1 MSNNKK
7 IAVLYHGGC
16 PDGFSGAWA
25 AWKKFGPRA
34 DYIPLYDRRRPPRDL
49 KERDLYLID
58 WTYPAEVMRE
68 LVRANRSVVVI
79 DHHEAM
85 RKDMREAAAAIYSSK
100 HSGAVL
106 AWRYFLP
113 NRKMPKLL
121 NYVEDYDL
129 WKMRFRDTEALQVV
143 IDMRDMDF
151 QAWNKLAVEV
161 ENSSGRKKLTV
172 LGGQLLIQKSKI
184 VRQLT
189 GIAQPVIFRGYRV
202 MAVNSPVFRNE
213 VGHELA
219 KREPHFS
226 ICWWQ
231 DPKQVRISFRS
242 AKSFDL
248 LKAFGKMGVAGHP
261 NAAGLIWPLDKPLPW
276 RRVK

>member
-1 MSNNKK
+1 MVKTK
-7 IAVLYHGGC
+7 TIIVLYHGGC

-25 AWKKFGPRA
+25 AWKKFGARA
-34 DYIPLYDRRRPPRDL
+34 DYVPLYDRRRTPAGL
-49 KERDLYLID
+49 KDKELYLID
-58 WTYPAEVMRE
+58 WTYPAEEMRE
-68 LVRANRSVVVI
+68 LTRDNRQVVVI

-85 RKDMREAAAAIYSSK
+85 REDMREATRAIYSPRR
-100 HSGAVL
+100 SGAVL

-113 NRKMPKLL
+113 GRKAPRLL
-121 NYVEDYDL
+121 SYVEDYDL
-129 WKMRFRDTEALQVV
+129 WKMRFRDTEAIQTV

-151 QAWNKLAVEV
+151 QTWDKLAKEI
-161 ENSSGRKKLTV
+161 NNPSARKKMAA
-172 LGGQLLIQKSKI
+172 LGRQLFVQKSKI

-219 KREPHFS
+219 KRKPHFS

-231 DPKQVRISFRS
+231 DPRQVRVSFRS

-261 NAAGLIWPLDKPLPW
+261 NAAGLTWPLDKPLPW
-276 RRVK
+276 RRAK